1 MEEPE
6 SSSVR
11 VFYDCGNEIRERSFG
26 WMGKV
31 EERSRVDFFGLC
43 EENLRIQVSEKGSL
57 SVKTQRTFFVA
68 ENKRMLQKSW

>member
-1 MEEPE
+1 
-6 SSSVR
+6 
-11 VFYDCGNEIRERSFG
+11 
-26 WMGKV
+26 MGKV
-31 EERSRVDFFGLC
+31 EERSRVDFFGLW

>member
-1 MEEPE
+1 
-6 SSSVR
+6 
-11 VFYDCGNEIRERSFG
+11 
-26 WMGKV
+26 MGKV

-68 ENKRMLQKSW
+68 ENKRMLQKSL